1 VGRQWIYRDITEQ
14 HRLKEQVVGYQKVDS
29 LGRLAAGM
37 AHEFNNILGAIM
49 GFNSMAL
56 EKAPPATEV
65 ARLSSR
71 SQ

>member
-1 VGRQWIYRDITEQ
+1 VGRLWIYRDITEQ
-14 HRLKEQVVGYQKVDS
+14 HRLKEQVLSYQKVDS
-29 LGRLAAGM
+29 LGRLVAGT

-65 ARLSSR
+65 AGYL
-71 SQ
+71 Q